1 MKATA
6 PLRAATSCLL
16 ALSLS
21 LGTAGCAPIMKSTT
35 LQTKSAGNRSAL
47 VNFVRPRILK
57 GDATVIDLWDG
68 DTFVG
73 VIGAGSMIQYQAQLT
88 DHVFMIRRG
97 SNWSFIKASLAAG
110 KLYFIKVN
118 VSANYPS
125 LSVVNAKKDD
135 RIKMWLTQLEPTEI
149 DPKEVD
155 PYVSKRIGDAREALR
170 DFREGHGSYVELRP
184 EDGI

>member
-1 MKATA
+1 MKAAA
-6 PLRAATSCLL
+6 PLRATTSCIFAL
-16 ALSLS
+16 ALSL
-21 LGTAGCAPIMKSTT
+21 GAAGCAPIMKSTT
-35 LQTKSAGNRSAL
+35 LQTESVGNGSVL

-73 VIGAGSMIQYQAQLT
+73 VIGAGSMIQYQTQPA

-97 SNWSFIKASLAAG
+97 SNWSFIKARLAAG
-110 KLYFIKVN
+110 KQYFIKVN
-118 VSANYPS
+118 VSSDYPS
-125 LSVVNAKKDD
+125 LSVVNARKDD
-135 RIKMWLTQLEPTEI
+135 RIKMWLTQLEPMEI
-149 DPKEVD
+149 DPKEVG
-155 PYVSKRIGDAREALR
+155 PYVSKRIGDASEALR